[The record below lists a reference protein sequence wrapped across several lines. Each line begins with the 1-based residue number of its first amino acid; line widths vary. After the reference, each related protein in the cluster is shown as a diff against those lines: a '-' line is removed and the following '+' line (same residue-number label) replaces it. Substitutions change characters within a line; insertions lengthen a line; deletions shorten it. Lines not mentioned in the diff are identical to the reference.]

1 MEPCGMVH
9 LDVPNP
15 ASPERLF
22 ADQPVGLVPVDGES
36 NMWHNALD
44 SFDRA
49 SARQVRGLA

>member
-1 MEPCGMVH
+1 MVH